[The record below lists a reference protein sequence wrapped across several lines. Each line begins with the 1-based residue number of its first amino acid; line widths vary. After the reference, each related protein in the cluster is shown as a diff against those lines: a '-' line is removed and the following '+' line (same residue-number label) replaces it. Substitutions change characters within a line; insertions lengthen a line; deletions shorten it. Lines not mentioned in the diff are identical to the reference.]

1 MRFQTTRSEL
11 LDLILFS
18 SKAINQK
25 TSTFILNGVLLETD
39 KKLNVFSTNLETSI
53 KSILDVKVEEK
64 GKVVVPAKILIN
76 ILKSLKESKIDIELN
91 KKTNQIQIISDNAH
105 FNLNT
110 LLLEEYP
117 AFPETKKQNPIKI
130 KFDEFTNLISKVQRA
145 ASQDENRAILTGIL
159 MEIKNKELT
168 LVATDSYRLAK
179 INKELKTEGKEIKI
193 IVPSKVLESII
204 KNDFKKTELEIV
216 LEEKQIV
223 FYLIKEGKV
232 KNIIISRLLSGKFPE
247 YKKLLPVEMKHNI
260 IIEKEKILD
269 VVRRI
274 SSISQDN
281 IPIKLIIDKGKITAI
296 MDIKEIGSS
305 SEDFEIAY
313 GEEKMEMAFNP
324 YYLID
329 GINMMD
335 GKNIILSIE
344 EPLKP
349 MLIKSEKNNNMVYLL
364 MPIRVS

>member
-25 TSTFILNGVLLETD
+25 TSSFILNGVLLEAD
-39 KKLNVFSTNLETSI
+39 EDLNIFSTDLETSI
-53 KSILDVKVEEK
+53 KSTLEVKIEEK
-64 GKVVVPAKILIN
+64 GKAVVPSKVLIN
-76 ILKSLKESKIDIELN
+76 ILKSLKESKINIELN
-91 KKTNQIQIISDNAH
+91 KETNQIQITSENAH

-110 LLLEEYP
+110 LSLEEYP
-117 AFPETKKQNPIKI
+117 AFPDIKNQKPIKI
-130 KFDEFTNLISKVQRA
+130 KLEEFAALISKIQKA
-145 ASQDENRAILTGIL
+145 ASQDEGRAILTGVLI
-159 MEIKNKELT
+159 EIEEGNLT

-179 INKELKTEGKEIKI
+179 TNKELKTESEEIKI
-193 IVPSKVLESII
+193 VVPSKVLESII
-204 KNDFKKTELEIV
+204 KNGFKKTDLEIV
-216 LEEKQIV
+216 LEENQIV
-223 FYLIKEGKV
+223 FYLKKEEKL
-232 KNIIISRLLSGKFPE
+232 KNIVVSRLLSGKFPE
-247 YKKLLPVEMKHNI
+247 YKKILPEKMKHNI
-260 IIEKEKILD
+260 IIDKEKILD

-274 SSISQDN
+274 SSISQDD
-281 IPIKLIIDKGKITAI
+281 IPIKLIIEKGKIIAA
-296 MDIKEIGSS
+296 MDIKEIGNA
-305 SEDFEIAY
+305 SEEFEIAY

-329 GINMMD
+329 GINIIE

-349 MLIKSEKNNNMVYLL
+349 IIIKSEKDINILYLL